1 MKILEVFQGQIGRL
15 VHLMIGFPLKDKQ
28 KVEIRIILLGD
39 FGVGKSTLVCLRSS
53 VAFSLEKRMMAL
65 D

>member
-53 VAFSLEKRMMAL
+53 VAF
-65 D
+65 